1 MLSLYHW
8 EPNANSGKPMLAA
21 LEKGVAFESHYL
33 DMLNFD
39 HHTAEYR
46 QVNPHCTLPSM
57 VHDGVLVPEST
68 AMMEYIDATFDGPP
82 LRPADP
88 FERWRMRWWCRFY
101 DQYLGPSY
109 SMLGWSFFVGPALR
123 HRDPEALR
131 AHIARIPLRERQ
143 IAWSKAIFGTFSA
156 AELAESQRRIEFSA
170 VQIEQALRQRPWLAG
185 QSYSIADM
193 VGFNMSA
200 GLPAIQPAA
209 FNDQRTPHVMQWLR
223 RIYQRPAV
231 RTLLSMARQERM
243 RSYPFLERQ
252 PS

>member
-1 MLSLYHW
+1 
-8 EPNANSGKPMLAA
+8 
-21 LEKGVAFESHYL
+21 
-33 DMLNFD
+33 
-39 HHTAEYR
+39 
-46 QVNPHCTLPSM
+46 
-57 VHDGVLVPEST
+57 
-68 AMMEYIDATFDGPP
+68 
-82 LRPADP
+82 
-88 FERWRMRWWCRFY
+88 
-101 DQYLGPSY
+101 
-109 SMLGWSFFVGPALR
+109 LR

-170 VQIEQALRQRPWLAG
+170 VQIGQALRQRPWLAG